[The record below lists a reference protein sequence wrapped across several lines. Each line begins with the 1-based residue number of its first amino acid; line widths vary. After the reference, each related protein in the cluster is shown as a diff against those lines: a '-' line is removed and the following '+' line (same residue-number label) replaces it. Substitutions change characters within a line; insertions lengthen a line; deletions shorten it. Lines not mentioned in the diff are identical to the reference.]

1 MTEPAPIELDGA
13 TAVVGPDST
22 AAAEPDE
29 PATVNPRK
37 LPPYLRPKRRWK
49 RDWRWAAVGI
59 GKALLAI
66 GVLFLLFFCYQR
78 WGTAIQ
84 YSQSQDEL
92 ENEFDA
98 LLATAATTPSTTAP
112 PTASTLPPSTSAEE
126 PEPAT
131 STPPS
136 NPVTTT
142 GATTTTVDPTIALL
156 TLGGALGQI
165 EIPKIDMSGVIVAG
179 VRVED
184 LRKGVGHF
192 PDTPLPGQQGN
203 SAIAGHR
210 TTYGAPFGRIDQLEP
225 GDEIRITT
233 LQGEFVYRVT
243 EQFIV
248 DPSDYEVVRNQP
260 DKTML
265 TLVSCHP
272 PLSAKQRI
280 IVTAEL
286 EVTESDPVQ
295 EAVINYGQD
304 VVLPTGMDQGT
315 DDGTASPAD
324 EQLPGELTDETTGAV
339 SDDAEELAALD
350 TADAFSSG
358 WFSDPNAYGQAALW
372 GLACI
377 AVLALCWFVGWR
389 TRYWLGALAG
399 LVPFTVTLYF
409 FFENVNRMLPPS
421 L

>member
-1 MTEPAPIELDGA
+1 MAPDGPAP
-13 TAVVGPDST
+13 PSS
-22 AAAEPDE
+22 P
-29 PATVNPRK
+29 PVNPRK
-37 LPPYLRPKRRWK
+37 LPPYLRPKRRWQ

-59 GKALLAI
+59 GKTLLAI

-92 ENEFDA
+92 ENELDS
-98 LLATAATTPSTTAP
+98 LLASAATAPSTTVPVETTAP
-112 PTASTLPPSTSAEE
+112 EVTTAPSTLPPGAATDQ
-126 PEPAT
+126 PGTAT
-131 STPPS
+131 STPPTS
-136 NPVTTT
+136 APSTS
-142 GATTTTVDPTIALL
+142 TTVDPTIALL

-165 EIPKIDMSGVIVAG
+165 EIPKIDLSGVIVAG

-210 TTYGAPFGRIDQLEP
+210 TTYGAPFSRIDELQP

-243 EQFIV
+243 AHFIV
-248 DPSDYEVVRNQP
+248 DPTDYEVVENQP
-260 DKTML
+260 DKVML

-272 PLSAKQRI
+272 RLSARQRI

-286 EVTESDPVQ
+286 ETAESDAVHEPV
-295 EAVINYGQD
+295 VNYGRPEA
-304 VVLPTGMDQGT
+304 LPTGMDQGT
-315 DDGTASPAD
+315 DDGTAS
-324 EQLPGELTDETTGAV
+324 LPGEEVPPSDLIDEAV
-339 SDDAEELAALD
+339 REDTEELARLD
-350 TADAFSSG
+350 SQDAFSSG
-358 WFSDPNAYGQAALW
+358 WFSDPNAYGQVALW

-377 AVLALCWFVGWR
+377 AVLAVCWYLGR
-389 TRYWLGALAG
+389 HTRYWIGAFAG
-399 LVPFTVTLYF
+399 FVPFLVVLYF